1 MTLKTVRAGLGLALS
16 SSLFVSCG
24 SSTPAQPAPVPTVA
38 PAPAPTPVPRAL
50 SVIPTCA
57 LPSSTPA
64 ALECRKPNSKLGTDV
79 NAAIDRAI
87 MERPDLFDLNDVN
100 GGPRILNVEAYITAV
115 VSALGEGGVCARIE
129 PEGEIAVKGDNG
141 ASEQWII
148 ASRVGWGV
156 PTDHWVQRKY
166 LGTCYP
172 ATF

>member
-1 MTLKTVRAGLGLALS
+1 MTLKTVRAALGLALA
-16 SSLFVSCG
+16 SSLLVSCG

-38 PAPAPTPVPRAL
+38 AAPAPTPVPRAL
-50 SVIPTCA
+50 SVVPACA
-57 LPSSTPA
+57 LPASAPA
-64 ALECRKPNSKLGTDV
+64 ARECLKPNSKLTVAV
-79 NAAIDRAI
+79 NAAIDRAL
-87 MERPDLFDLNDVN
+87 MERTDLFDLGDVN
-100 GGPRILNVEAYITAV
+100 GGPRILNVEAYMTAV

>member
-1 MTLKTVRAGLGLALS
+1 VASGLHECLPTEVPTTLKTVRTAL
-16 SSLFVSCG
+16 
-24 SSTPAQPAPVPTVA
+24 
-38 PAPAPTPVPRAL
+38 
-50 SVIPTCA
+50 
-57 LPSSTPA
+57 
-64 ALECRKPNSKLGTDV
+64 
-79 NAAIDRAI
+79 AIDRAI
-87 MERPDLFDLNDVN
+87 VERADLFDLDDVN
-100 GGPRILNVEAYITAV
+100 GGPRILNVEAYMTAI